1 MLKFV
6 FHNECILLNSVFP
19 RGNFFTGT
27 GIGFFVSQTNEGS
40 GKFTEKRV
48 RVFVSQT
55 KRADFS
61 SVEMRHQV
69 GGRLGA
75 AIGVVALK
83 ISRLRLLHGG

>member
-1 MLKFV
+1 MLKAF
-6 FHNECILLNSVFP
+6 FRNEWVLLNSVFP
-19 RGNFFTGT
+19 RGNFFTRT

-61 SVEMRHQV
+61 SAEMRHQV

-75 AIGVVALK
+75 AIG
-83 ISRLRLLHGG
+83 LLP